1 MKSFIR
7 VLPLLLLLGSSVV
20 FSASVTQEQ
29 ERLARYEQSLDNRT
43 SEFED
48 VENDLFGSEAK
59 LMEARQAVI
68 NAAADLEAARARNS
82 AAAIKLASSKTD
94 DNKRA
99 VRLTS
104 HALKM
109 SERGVRS
116 RTKRLERLEAIELA
130 LQTSKIEL
138 QTQLDSDRQRIV
150 KQQARVVEAQ
160 QAAEQQTALLAKAE
174 QAKHAA
180 KAEQQASKNAER
192 VAQRLAEKNAALVAK
207 QALLTQ
213 PPVAAELP
221 ELDMEALAFA
231 RKEVQRLD
239 DLLASGK
246 GGRPIFNRLI
256 LRGDQIEGNEFEF
269 LGRRQYRTEAVVIQ
283 GRQLFEVAGHKF
295 RRTIPAADD
304 GQAYVF
310 ILDAKRPSRPRLV
323 MYKKSLIVR

>member
-7 VLPLLLLLGSSVV
+7 ILPFVLLLGSAVV
-20 FSASVTQEQ
+20 SSASVTQEQ
-29 ERLARYEQSLDNRT
+29 ERLARYEQSLDNRM

-48 VENDLFGSEAK
+48 IENDLFGLEAK
-59 LMEARQAVI
+59 LAGARKEVAR
-68 NAAADLEAARARNS
+68 AASDLEAARTRHS
-82 AAAIKLASSKTD
+82 AASIKLAGSKSD

-109 SERGVRS
+109 SERGVRT
-116 RTKRLERLEAIELA
+116 RTKRLERLRASEQA
-130 LQTSKIEL
+130 LQAMKTEL
-138 QTQLDSDRQRIV
+138 QAKLDSDKQRIV
-150 KQQARVVEAQ
+150 KQQARIVETEL
-160 QAAEQQTALLAKAE
+160 AAEQQAVWLVKAE
-174 QAKHAA
+174 QAKQTA
-180 KAEQQASKNAER
+180 KAEQQVSADAVNAR
-192 VAQRLAEKNAALVAK
+192 KRLAEKTAVLAAK
-207 QALLTQ
+207 QALLAEEPIT
-213 PPVAAELP
+213 AELS

-231 RKEVQRLD
+231 RKEVARLD
-239 DLLASGK
+239 ELLGAGK

-256 LRGDQIEGNEFEF
+256 LRGEQIDGNEFEF
-269 LGRRQYRTEAVVIQ
+269 LGRRQYCAEAVVIK